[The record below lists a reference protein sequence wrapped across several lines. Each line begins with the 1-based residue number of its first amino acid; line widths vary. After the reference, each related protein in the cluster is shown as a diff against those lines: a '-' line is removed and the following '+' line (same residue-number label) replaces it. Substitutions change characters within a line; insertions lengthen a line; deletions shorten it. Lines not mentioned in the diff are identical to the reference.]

1 MFFDDFCRTS
11 NEILRFSLFLN
22 DFCSTSNEILRF
34 VMFFNDFWYT
44 SNEILT
50 FSQLFM
56 TFAIRLMKY
65 EDLWRIVECSE
76 HGGIHSS
83 PQLEMPR
90 WPWQGSFKR
99 VRATRPPQKNYI
111 HKLPINRKA
120 AGASIIYM
128 GGWWARCHGGWF

>member
-1 MFFDDFCRTS
+1 MGEGFLASSGGLLGLPGGSGGLSRVDWGLSECHS
-11 NEILRFSLFLN
+11 LRGGSARN
-22 DFCSTSNEILRF
+22 GLR
-34 VMFFNDFWYT
+34 
-44 SNEILT
+44 
-50 FSQLFM
+50 
-56 TFAIRLMKY
+56 
-65 EDLWRIVECSE
+65 RIVECSE

-120 AGASIIYM
+120 AGASIIC
-128 GGWWARCHGGWF
+128 AI

>member
-1 MFFDDFCRTS
+1 
-11 NEILRFSLFLN
+11 
-22 DFCSTSNEILRF
+22 
-34 VMFFNDFWYT
+34 
-44 SNEILT
+44 
-50 FSQLFM
+50 M

-120 AGASIIYM
+120 AGARHAPKRQCEGPVRMSHAFSR
-128 GGWWARCHGGWF
+128 GGP